1 MNAQKRI
8 FQSLPTFISAIFLP
22 PLCLNDLP
30 KNTQIEIRITTCLT
44 RSFKVLGE
52 SLKVLTES
60 TRVVAL
66 VVDLLGSEIMSVG
79 KEFGFPSY
87 IYFPST
93 AMLLSM
99 VLYLQ
104 KLDQKHLCEYKDL
117 PQPVIFPGYT
127 VPLHGIDFPDPLHYR
142 KSPAYKDILNWSRR
156 YLVAAGIMIN
166 SFLELETKTFKAL
179 MEEEPDVPPIYPVG
193 PIVRTGSSNEV
204 DGSGCLKWLGE
215 QPSESVLF
223 VSFGSGGT
231 LTQKQLTELAFGL
244 EMSEQ
249 RFIWVVRSPNE
260 KTKNGNF
267 FIQEDEDRV
276 DFHFLPDGFAERT
289 KGSGLVVSSW
299 APQAEILSHG
309 STGGFLTHCGWN
321 STLESIVNGV
331 PLIAWPLYAE
341 QRMNAVL
348 LADDLKVA
356 FRVREKEEGIVV
368 REDISRYAREIM
380 EGEEGKMV
388 RKKMRDLKDSA
399 LKALSQ
405 DGSSTKSLA
414 KVVET
419 WKKLEQ

>member
-1 MNAQKRI
+1 
-8 FQSLPTFISAIFLP
+8 
-22 PLCLNDLP
+22 
-30 KNTQIEIRITTCLT
+30 
-44 RSFKVLGE
+44 
-52 SLKVLTES
+52 
-60 TRVVAL
+60 
-66 VVDLLGSEIMSVG
+66 
-79 KEFGFPSY
+79 
-87 IYFPST
+87 
-93 AMLLSM
+93 M
-99 VLYLQ
+99 VLSTVFYLP
-104 KLDQKHLCEYKDL
+104 KLDQKYSCEYKEI
-117 PQPVIFPGYT
+117 PEPVIFPGCT
-127 VPLHGIDFPDPLHYR
+127 VPLHGIDFPDPFHCR
-142 KSPAYKDILNWSRR
+142 KSAVYKEFVNWSGR
-156 YLVAAGIMIN
+156 YLLATGIIVN
-166 SFLELETKTFKAL
+166 SFFELETKTFKAL
-179 MEEEPDVPPIYPVG
+179 IEEEPDVPPIYPVG

-223 VSFGSGGT
+223 VCFGSGGT
-231 LTQKQLTELAFGL
+231 LTQKQLTELALGL

-249 RFIWVVRSPNE
+249 RFIWVVRNPNE
-260 KTKNGNF
+260 KAKHGSY
-267 FIQEDEDRV
+267 FIDDDEDGV
-276 DFHFLPDGFAERT
+276 DFHFLPDGFVERT

-299 APQAEILSHG
+299 APQVEILSHG

-348 LADDLKVA
+348 PADDLKVA
-356 FRVREKEEGIVV
+356 FRVRENEEGIVV

-388 RKKMRDLKDSA
+388 RRKMREFKDSA
-399 LKALSQ
+399 LKALSK